1 MGSAVRRGW
10 EELGWLNSAP
20 GDSWMWKAKL
30 SLLPGQEN
38 RGTAPSAHSDHHPLS
53 CCCFKHKV
61 CSTCGEGMFYSS
73 EKSHHYL
80 RFAQKFLKCDKC
92 SDLSLCSVHLGECLF
107 DTAILLEVSNY
118 LWALDLFQK
127 AGGKVKKNESFLNYL
142 SIQEERKKKK
152 KERASLSSFWIFR
165 HLMYTWRCHALKQA
179 FNMWLIP
186 VRIIFLP
193 LLSEALSWA
202 EKESDSCVNKIF
214 KIIPKS
220 VCFSSNLHHQL
231 LPAPKCLFSLL
242 QVHKWED
249 WNQHQLWMGFQYCS
263 GEEVGESSVN

>member
-1 MGSAVRRGW
+1 MQWPFPVLCPPGGVFVWYSHPSRGVQLFVGTWFIPESRW
-10 EELGWLNSAP
+10 E
-20 GDSWMWKAKL
+20 
-30 SLLPGQEN
+30 
-38 RGTAPSAHSDHHPLS
+38 
-53 CCCFKHKV
+53 
-61 CSTCGEGMFYSS
+61 S
-73 EKSHHYL
+73 EKEWIVS
-80 RFAQKFLKCDKC
+80 K
-92 SDLSLCSVHLGECLF
+92 LF
-107 DTAILLEVSNY
+107 IYS
-118 LWALDLFQK
+118 
-127 AGGKVKKNESFLNYL
+127 GGK
-142 SIQEERKKKK
+142 KKKRK

-165 HLMYTWRCHALKQA
+165 HLMYTWRYHALKQA